1 MGSGHLQA
9 EDILKEV
16 SISAVFGYHHV
27 GGMPW
32 KSWNDDDEVWR
43 INGGGASS
51 VTWNVW
57 SMWVLVE

>member
-1 MGSGHLQA
+1 
-9 EDILKEV
+9 V

-43 INGGGASS
+43 MNGGGASS